1 MGKAEDGLSKCVR
14 INITLQKEIPSH
26 CKQLLLFKK
35 EEKKSWPINYLS
47 PTYFLSSMGCN
58 KVLLFIKDQTH
69 TVCFV
74 CGESS
79 GFNLEF
85 GCPPL
90 FCLSPPPLSCTHTT
104 FQEKMAQGFLFTN
117 LYRTATSHSAGIV
130 GRLHSCQRWNKSARV
145 LHISSVGL
153 QQKQLDG
160 P

>member
-1 MGKAEDGLSKCVR
+1 MSKAEDRLSKCVR

-85 GCPPL
+85 GCPPSFVSL
-90 FCLSPPPLSCTHTT
+90 PHPSPVHTLPSRRKWLRVFCSQTCT
-104 FQEKMAQGFLFTN
+104 ELP
-117 LYRTATSHSAGIV
+117 RAT
-130 GRLHSCQRWNKSARV
+130 LLV
-145 LHISSVGL
+145 LLADCIPVSDEI
-153 QQKQLDG
+153 KA
-160 P
+160 PEFCT